1 MKITKARL
9 KEIIQEEIEREVAQ
23 APGEPDYSVSGA
35 EAMATDIARSQES
48 RGFDAARY
56 AALKEELLELYRQE
70 REEGPSRGLG
80 NVIDALQAEID
91 EIKRTHDLDA

>member
-35 EAMATDIARSQES
+35 EDPAATIAQSQEA
-48 RGFDAARY
+48 RGFDGARY